1 MGEGEKLMFGLEHLA
16 NCHGEVAALMAMLGM
31 IPFLG
36 PWLKSKIKH
45 SKGCEHP
52 PEDGG
57 DG

>member
-1 MGEGEKLMFGLEHLA
+1 MFGLEHLA